1 MISDYRCF
9 YCFVRAFEKTLAKS
23 DIPKEAKNSFTR
35 EMVNYYHAKWDNL
48 NSPEFARELHHLL
61 RSFTQNP
68 DPYKEEKRRYNDI
81 ALSLIPEL
89 KKNLNHNNPDAF
101 LTALRLSIAG
111 NIIDFAACDSFNL
124 EKTIATALDSKLA
137 IDNSDKL
144 RLAVQKAGS
153 ILFLGDNVGEI
164 VFDRLFIEVLNHP
177 NLTYVVRGAPVINDA
192 TLEDAEYTGMKR
204 IARVISSGYDAP
216 STIPEK
222 SSPEFQEYFR
232 NADLII
238 SKGQGNLEGLVHLSD
253 QRIYFLLMAKCDVM
267 AEFLK
272 VPKNSLVVYNSS
284 SDTNK

>member
-1 MISDYRCF
+1 MVSDYRCF
-9 YCFVRAFEKTLAKS
+9 YCFVRSFERILEKS
-23 DIPKEAKNSFTR
+23 DISKEAKESFTR
-35 EMVNYYHAKWDNL
+35 EMVNYYQSGWDKF
-48 NSPEFARELHHLL
+48 NSPGFARELHHLL
-61 RSFTQNP
+61 RRYTHNP
-68 DPYKEEKRRYNDI
+68 DPYKDEKRRYNDI
-81 ALSLIPEL
+81 ALGLIPEL
-89 KKNLNHNNPDAF
+89 KKILNHNNTDEF

-144 RLAVQKAGS
+144 RLAVQKADS
-153 ILFLGDNVGEI
+153 ILFIGDNAGEI
-164 VFDRLFIEVLNHP
+164 VLDRLFIEVMNHP

-192 TLEDAEYTGMKR
+192 TMEDAEYTGINKFV
-204 IARVISSGYDAP
+204 RVISSGYDAP

-222 SSPEFQEYFR
+222 SSPEFQEHFR

-238 SKGQGNLEGLVHLSD
+238 SKGQGNLEGLIHLND

-272 VPKNSLVVYNSS
+272 VPKNSLVVYNCSP
-284 SDTNK
+284 DINK